1 MTIIDKDI
9 KDLNITDDVLI
20 EFLKFREEDYTL
32 YSNEHVLIDRD
43 DNVVGNLYPL
53 VIALDLNKPY
63 VTCEVV
69 EETTITY
76 YDKNIIPTIPYKWN
90 NSKAKYINI
99 CLELE
104 QVEKHFEFA
113 AWKLYCVLNGIN
125 KNNYDKYK
133 WVLERIKRTPN
144 DMPNVDMPIGRAYEI
159 AQLPKNLIERNY
171 NVNGKSKPIYKMNI
185 KQIKNVS
192 ILLIYNKLICTTKV
206 GFLYNFV
213 CAHQFL

>member
-171 NVNGKSKPIYKMNI
+171 NVNGKSKPFYKMNI
-185 KQIKNVS
+185 KQIKNLKEYV
-192 ILLIYNKLICTTKV
+192 
-206 GFLYNFV
+206 
-213 CAHQFL
+213 

>member
-1 MTIIDKDI
+1 MTLVNKDI
-9 KDLNITDDVLI
+9 KDLTLTDNVLI

-32 YSNEHVLIDRD
+32 YSNERVFIDCD

-63 VTCEVV
+63 VTCDVV
-69 EETTITY
+69 EKTTITY
-76 YDKNIIPTIPYKWN
+76 YDKNIIPTIPYKWD

-104 QVEKHFEFA
+104 QVEKHFKFA

-125 KNNYDKYK
+125 LKNYDKYK
-133 WVLERIKRTPN
+133 WVLERIKRTPD
-144 DMPNVDMPIGRAYEI
+144 DMPNADMPISRAYEI
-159 AQLPKNLIERNY
+159 AQLPKNLIERTY

-185 KQIKNVS
+185 KQIKNLKEYV
-192 ILLIYNKLICTTKV
+192 
-206 GFLYNFV
+206 
-213 CAHQFL
+213 

>member
-1 MTIIDKDI
+1 MTLVDKDI
-9 KDLNITDDVLI
+9 KDLTLTDNVLI

-32 YSNEHVLIDRD
+32 YSNERVLIDRD

-53 VIALDLNKPY
+53 VIALDLNQPY

-76 YDKNIIPTIPYKWN
+76 YDKNVIPAIPYKWD
-90 NSKAKYINI
+90 NSKAKYINT

-104 QVEKHFEFA
+104 QVEEHFEFA

-185 KQIKNVS
+185 KQIRNLKEYV
-192 ILLIYNKLICTTKV
+192 
-206 GFLYNFV
+206 
-213 CAHQFL
+213 